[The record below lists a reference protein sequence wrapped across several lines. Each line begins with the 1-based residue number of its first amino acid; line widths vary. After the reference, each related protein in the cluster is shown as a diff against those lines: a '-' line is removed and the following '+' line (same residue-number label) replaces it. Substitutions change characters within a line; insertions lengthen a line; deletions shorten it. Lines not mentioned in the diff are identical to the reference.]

1 MKEKLKMYLPIIVML
16 VIALTAGILIWLDIL
31 KVDQIIAAVNDNK
44 LIAALV
50 ILALFAFKGC
60 SCIPYAVILIGCAL
74 IFQLPLAIL
83 INTVGT
89 VLCIS
94 VSYLI
99 GRFSKGLTFEGIMEK
114 HPKFRRYFSNAENYS
129 FTFVFFTHTLH
140 LSTEVQG
147 VLFGLLRTPY
157 WAYVSGSMVALIPSM
172 LIYTVIGDEFDFTN
186 PLFWAFV
193 ALDALTVLIG
203 FVYAKKNLIDGGSK
217 KASEE

>member
-16 VIALTAGILIWLDIL
+16 VIALTAGILIRLDIL
-31 KVDQIIAAVNDNK
+31 KVDQIIAAVNDNR

-74 IFQLPLAIL
+74 IFELPLAIL
-83 INTVGT
+83 INSVGT

-203 FVYAKKNLIDGGSK
+203 FVYAKKNLIDGVSK

>member
-16 VIALTAGILIWLDIL
+16 IIALTAGILIWLDIL
-31 KVDQIIAAVNDNK
+31 HVDQIIAAVNDNRP
-44 LIAALV
+44 LAALV

-74 IFQLPLAIL
+74 IFELPVAIA

-89 VLCIS
+89 VICIS

-99 GRFSKGLTFEGIMEK
+99 GRFSKGLTFDGMMEK
-114 HPKFRRYFSNAENYS
+114 YPKFRRYFSNAEGYS
-129 FTFVFFTHTLH
+129 FTFVFFVHTLH
-140 LSTEVQG
+140 
-147 VLFGLLRTPY
+147 LLRTPY
-157 WAYVSGSMVALIPSM
+157 WAYVGGSMAALIPSM
-172 LIYTVIGDEFDFTN
+172 LIYTVIGDKFDFTN

-193 ALDALTVLIG
+193 ALDALTVVFG
-203 FVYAKKNLIDGGSK
+203 FVYAKKNLIDGGK

>member
-1 MKEKLKMYLPIIVML
+1 MYLPIIVML

-31 KVDQIIAAVNDNK
+31 KVDQIIAAVNDNR

-60 SCIPYAVILIGCAL
+60 SCIPYAVILIGYAL
-74 IFQLPLAIL
+74 IFVLPLAIL

>member
-1 MKEKLKMYLPIIVML
+1 ML
-16 VIALTAGILIWLDIL
+16 VIALTAGILIRLDIL
-31 KVDQIIAAVNDNK
+31 KVDQIIAAVNDNR

-74 IFQLPLAIL
+74 IFELPLAIL

-203 FVYAKKNLIDGGSK
+203 LVYAKKNLIDGGSK

>member
-1 MKEKLKMYLPIIVML
+1 MYLPIIVML

-31 KVDQIIAAVNDNK
+31 KVDQIIAAVNDK
-44 LIAALV
+44 RLIAALV

-60 SCIPYAVILIGCAL
+60 SCIPYAVILIGCAI
-74 IFQLPLAIL
+74 IFELPLAIL

-99 GRFSKGLTFEGIMEK
+99 GRFSKGLTFEGIMAK

>member
-16 VIALTAGILIWLDIL
+16 IIALTAGILIWLDIL
-31 KVDQIIAAVNDNK
+31 QVDQIIAAVNDNR
-44 LIAALV
+44 LLAAIV

-74 IFQLPLAIL
+74 IFELPLAIA

-157 WAYVSGSMVALIPSM
+157 WAYIAGSMVALIPSM

-203 FVYAKKNLIDGGSK
+203 FVYAKKNLIDGGK

>member
-1 MKEKLKMYLPIIVML
+1 MKEKLKMYLPIIIML
-16 VIALTAGILIWLDIL
+16 VVALTAGILIWLDIL
-31 KVDQIIAAVNDNK
+31 HVDQIIAAVNDNRP
-44 LIAALV
+44 LAALV

-74 IFQLPLAIL
+74 IFELPVAIA

-89 VLCIS
+89 AICIS

-99 GRFSKGLTFEGIMEK
+99 WRFSKGLTFEGMMEK
-114 HPKFRRYFSNAENYS
+114 YPKFRRYFSNAEGYS
-129 FTFVFFTHTLH
+129 FTFVFFVHTLH

-157 WAYVSGSMVALIPSM
+157 WAYIGGSMAALIPSM
-172 LIYTVIGDEFDFTN
+172 LIYTVIGDKFDFTN

-193 ALDALTVLIG
+193 ALDALTVVFG
-203 FVYAKKNLIDGGSK
+203 FVYAKKNLIDGGK

>member
-1 MKEKLKMYLPIIVML
+1 MYLPIIVML
-16 VIALTAGILIWLDIL
+16 VIALTAGILIRLDIL
-31 KVDQIIAAVNDNK
+31 KVDQIIAAVNDNR

-74 IFQLPLAIL
+74 IFELPLAIL

-157 WAYVSGSMVALIPSM
+157 LAYVSGSMVALIPSM

>member
-1 MKEKLKMYLPIIVML
+1 MYLPIIVML

-31 KVDQIIAAVNDNK
+31 KVDQIIAAVNDNR
-44 LIAALV
+44 LIAAIV